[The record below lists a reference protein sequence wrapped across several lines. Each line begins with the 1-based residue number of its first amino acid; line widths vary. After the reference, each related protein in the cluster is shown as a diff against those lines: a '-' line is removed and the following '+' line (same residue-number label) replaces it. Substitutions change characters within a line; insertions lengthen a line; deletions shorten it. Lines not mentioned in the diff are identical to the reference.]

1 MYAPG
6 ENAHKRSRPLNKEQ
20 PEFRHHEPTQ
30 RPLSNFPT
38 ASSDEGLDQV
48 NPTAGVGL
56 ENLTT
61 GSHLDDIVR
70 HHADGETPAASIESA
85 IEDEDEDSDLL
96 EHYRDVVCHI
106 MMPTIDASRNPWLQL
121 YLPLA
126 LKSPPT
132 TTQLALRHALLSV
145 SAHHRTQSNISTR
158 SSDRMRAESHKIKAS
173 QLLRELTN
181 SYADTSD
188 VTEKCSLLAAAMTL
202 ITVGVFSGDQGDCH
216 TDLELA
222 KLILLK
228 TGGERFW
235 KSHLQP
241 SILLQIF
248 RCYDTVASTMKV
260 QTVGLWDNPGGPDES
275 DSPQS
280 PDEQMTF
287 FPSAVQQ
294 QRQSAMEPGSTMQEF
309 PYTEHYI
316 LDISFGIGL
325 GTISVLNKIIQLA
338 RACSA
343 YDDPSSWP
351 RSLADTID
359 ALETH
364 LYATEANP
372 TAFKRT
378 ARDDPAPF
386 KTASKS
392 FKARQPSTTLPRI
405 VSDELI
411 ENHQWAFHYAVIIFF
426 HRAIRPLSSKLRASR
441 IKTPQRCVGK
451 VFDRLENIDCLTR
464 GTSVRPADT
473 LWPAFIA
480 ACEAVEIPLRHRAL
494 IWFAKAGKRGIGN
507 IAAAKELVMEVWRRV
522 DRVVDD
528 EGNDGALGPVDWRRV
543 MEDMEWKIMLT

>member
-1 MYAPG
+1 MDQADSAAG
-6 ENAHKRSRPLNKEQ
+6 IRFEDFAADSHFDEIV
-20 PEFRHHEPTQ
+20 HQ
-30 RPLSNFPT
+30 R
-38 ASSDEGLDQV
+38 
-48 NPTAGVGL
+48 
-56 ENLTT
+56 
-61 GSHLDDIVR
+61 
-70 HHADGETPAASIESA
+70 ADCETPAASVESA
-85 IEDEDEDSDLL
+85 IEDEDSDLL
-96 EHYRDVVCHI
+96 EHYRDVVSHI
-106 MMPTIDASRNPWLQL
+106 MMPTIDSSRNPWLQL

-145 SAHHRTQSNISTR
+145 SAHHRTQSNTST
-158 SSDRMRAESHKIKAS
+158 SASDRMRAESHKTKAS
-173 QLLRELTN
+173 QLLRELTTH
-181 SYADTSD
+181 YVDTSD
-188 VTEKCSLLAAAMTL
+188 VTDKCSLLAAAMTL

-222 KLILLK
+222 KLIVQK

-260 QTVGLWDNPGGPDES
+260 QTARFWEGLNEPNGPD
-275 DSPQS
+275 SPDS
-280 PDEQMTF
+280 PDEQITLIQN
-287 FPSAVQQ
+287 ADRW
-294 QRQSAMEPGSTMQEF
+294 QRQGTMEPGSAMQEF

-325 GTISVLNKIIQLA
+325 RTISVLNKIIQLA

-343 YDDPSSWP
+343 YDEPSSWP
-351 RSLADTID
+351 QSFADTID

-372 TAFKRT
+372 IAFKRA

-386 KTASKS
+386 KLSS
-392 FKARQPSTTLPRI
+392 ESSKARQPSTTLPRI
-405 VSDELI
+405 ISDELI

-426 HRAIRPLSSKLRASR
+426 HRAIRPPLSKLRASR
-441 IKTPQRCVGK
+441 VETPQRCVGK

-464 GTSVRPADT
+464 GTSVRAADT
-473 LWPAFIA
+473 LWPAFVA
-480 ACEAVEIPLRHRAL
+480 ACEAVEVPLRHRAL
-494 IWFAKAGKRGIGN
+494 IWFARAGKRGIGN

-522 DRVVDD
+522 DRMVDD
-528 EGNDGALGPVDWRRV
+528 EGNDGALGPVDWRSV
-543 MEDMEWKIMLT
+543 MEDMEWRIMLT